1 MSPGYG
7 APYPSSPEGFWYAL
21 REVWLAPR
29 RFFRRLDPGGG
40 IVRPALFAAAV
51 LYLNLLLGT
60 FLRSILAGGFEY
72 SLLYAPLLG
81 LAVSAVLGPLL
92 VAAFAALVL
101 FVLDGTP
108 SARRMGPLFRALCYS
123 TGPGVIL
130 WVPYGPVL
138 AVPYGAYVATLA
150 VRETLGVG
158 WRRAAP
164 ATLIPLIALMVL
176 LALLGAPLVSYP
188 LPGSPL

>member
-7 APYPSSPEGFWYAL
+7 APYPPSPEGFWGAL

-29 RFFRRLDPGGG
+29 RFFRRLDPEGG

-60 FLRSILAGGFEY
+60 FLRSILAGGFGY
-72 SLLYAPLLG
+72 ALLYAPLLG

-92 VAAFAALVL
+92 VAAFATLVL

-108 SARRMGPLFRALCYS
+108 SAGRLGPLFRALCYS
-123 TGPGVIL
+123 TGIGVVL
-130 WVPYGPVL
+130 WVPYGPLL
-138 AVPYGAYVATLA
+138 ALTYGACVVTLA
-150 VRETLGVG
+150 VRETLEVG
-158 WRRAAP
+158 WRRAA
-164 ATLIPLIALMVL
+164 AGALIPLATLV
-176 LALLGAPLVSYP
+176 ALLVLFGAPLGSYP